1 MPLLGGS
8 TRTFKAYGKR
18 KTHTT
23 NRTSQSLWDDE
34 EVITNKES
42 VPRTRMPSITLS
54 SSGESN
60 DDDTDADTDYDQLP
74 KPVGMPL
81 LKSKSSVRYQS
92 QAKRDLSN
100 SVALR
105 RAGTAP
111 PATDKENVVPTVITA
126 SKNTTARKPSSQAL
140 HIVSGPR
147 KPIRPL
153 QVRPTTPLGSP
164 RKKNL
169 SVRPDPSVPPKSS
182 KLAQSRL
189 QFDGVHVPVRRAP
202 KASSS
207 KIAPTPRASTVDLSP
222 QSPIAL
228 FSSELDG
235 SVEICNSFDS
245 LSINKSR
252 TLVLEDEDC
261 EEDLTRTETSSRSL
275 ASISRR
281 PEINKTTS
289 TYPSFLKELMSITAS
304 PVPYDF
310 TSFVSSPPSPFSI
323 SAGTKWTKIGE
334 ASYSEVFA
342 SEGEEGEQMV
352 IKIIPVSNV
361 EAATGVLDPNMG
373 NHLPF
378 VSDWTA
384 VQREIWAS
392 ALVGEGIHGIEGFVE
407 YKGAFIVQGP
417 YPSRLLSEWDLYRR
431 RLQRERR
438 ADYDSQI
445 RPSVLHDNQVYA
457 IICLAHAGTDLES
470 FKLKSWKDAA
480 SVLWQA
486 AQACARGEEK
496 VEFEV
501 GAVRL
506 FTIELIRSELIDGK
520 LSQHRDLHWGNLL
533 VKPIQKST
541 PPLLALDFAA
551 LSLTPDSV
559 AAPLDSQQTG
569 LQVTLIDFTLSRA
582 KSSDGFVIFDAFDDE
597 EVFDG
602 QGTDCPSPH
611 AQQSGIDPHISSACA
626 GDPQFDVYRT
636 MRDLIKDDWEGFHP
650 ITNLYWLHY
659 LSLKLLHAKKLRRP
673 VSGKSMSIARAAE
686 EMKWYETLVR
696 MEASLKGQVLGPMP
710 KGKKGK
716 SVPRWTSAQDLV
728 RVWKG
733 DVYP

>member
-1 MPLLGGS
+1 MPLPGAS

-18 KTHTT
+18 KTHTI

-34 EVITNKES
+34 EAISNKES
-42 VPRTRMPSITLS
+42 VPQTKMPSITLS

-60 DDDTDADTDYDQLP
+60 DDDSDTDTDYDQPP

-81 LKSKSSVRYQS
+81 LKSKSNVRYQS
-92 QAKRDLSN
+92 QGKRDLAT

-169 SVRPDPSVPPKSS
+169 SVRPDPSVPAKSS
-182 KLAQSRL
+182 KLAQSSL

-207 KIAPTPRASTVDLSP
+207 KITPTPRASTRDLSP
-222 QSPIAL
+222 RSPRAL

-235 SVEICNSFDS
+235 SVEIYNSFNS

-252 TLVLEDEDC
+252 TLILEDEDC
-261 EEDLTRTETSSRSL
+261 EEDLTRTDTSSRSP

-289 TYPSFLKELMSITAS
+289 TYPSFLKELMSITAT

-361 EAATGVLDPNMG
+361 EAAAGVLDPNIG

-392 ALVGEGIHGIEGFVE
+392 ALFGEGIHGIEGFVE

-438 ADYDSQI
+438 ADCDAQI
-445 RPSVLHDNQVYA
+445 RPSVLHDTQVYA

-496 VEFEV
+496 VEFE
-501 GAVRL
+501 
-506 FTIELIRSELIDGK
+506 
-520 LSQHRDLHWGNLL
+520 HRDLHWGNLL

-541 PPLLALDFAA
+541 PPLLALDSAA
-551 LSLTPDSV
+551 LSLTGLTPDSV
-559 AAPLDSQQTG
+559 AAPLDSQHTG

-602 QGTDCPSPH
+602 Q
-611 AQQSGIDPHISSACA
+611 

-686 EMKWYETLVR
+686 EIKWYETLVG
-696 MEASLKGQVLGPMP
+696 MEARLRSQVLEQAP